1 MARVLII
8 DDSPTDKQA
17 IYGMLQKYGHECT
30 FADNGVAGITSAQ
43 ISQPDIILMDVVMP
57 ELNGYQA
64 TRRLTQDQATAHI
77 PVIMIS
83 SKNQETDRVW
93 GLRQGAKAYLCK
105 PVDAEELAKTIAELV
120 SAT

>member
-17 IYGMLQKYGHECT
+17 LYGMLKKYGHQFM
-30 FADNGVAGITSAQ
+30 FADDGLAGIATAKEKR
-43 ISQPDIILMDVVMP
+43 PDVILMDVVMP

-64 TRRLTQDQATAHI
+64 TRRLTQDADTAHI

-83 SKNQETDRVW
+83 SKSQESDRVW
-93 GLRQGAKAYLCK
+93 GLRQGAKAYVCK
-105 PVDAEELAKTIAELV
+105 PASADELAKLIAELV
-120 SAT
+120 PAA

>member
-17 IYGMLQKYGHECT
+17 IYGMLKKYGHQFT
-30 FADNGVAGITSAQ
+30 FADNGLAGIESAQ
-43 ISQPDIILMDVVMP
+43 KMQPDVILMDVVMP

-64 TRRLTQDQATAHI
+64 TRRLTQDQVTAHI

-93 GLRQGAKAYLCK
+93 GLRQGAKAYLSK
-105 PVDAEELAKTIAELV
+105 PVDEEELAKIIAELV
-120 SAT
+120 PAA